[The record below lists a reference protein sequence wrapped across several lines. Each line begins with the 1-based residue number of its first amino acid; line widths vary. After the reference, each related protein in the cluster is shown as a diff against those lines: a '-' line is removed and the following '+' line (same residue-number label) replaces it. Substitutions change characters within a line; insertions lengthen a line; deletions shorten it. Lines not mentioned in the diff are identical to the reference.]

1 MQSYPYAK
9 SRVLCSGEDLTF
21 LSLGPLGVAVSHVV
35 ERLQREGYT
44 VGHVDLVFAKPLDEE
59 TLEQVFRQSKR
70 VITIEEGCLNGGV
83 GSGILRLAME
93 RGYTT
98 RIKCL
103 GLPDEFIA
111 HGTPSEQRKYC
122 GLDEEA
128 IYQTAKELLA
138 TQS

>member
-1 MQSYPYAK
+1 MTV
-9 SRVLCSGEDLTF
+9 SR
-21 LSLGPLGVAVSHVV
+21 VV
-35 ERLQREGYT
+35 ERLQREGYA

-83 GSGILRLAME
+83 GSGILQLAME
-93 RGYTT
+93 RGFAT

-111 HGTPSEQRKYC
+111 HGTPAEQRKYC

-128 IYQTAKELLA
+128 IYHTAKDLLA